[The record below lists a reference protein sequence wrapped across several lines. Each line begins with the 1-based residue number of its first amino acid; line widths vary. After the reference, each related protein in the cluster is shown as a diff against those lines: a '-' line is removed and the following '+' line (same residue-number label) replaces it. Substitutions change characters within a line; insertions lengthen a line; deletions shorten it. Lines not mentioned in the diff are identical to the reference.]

1 MSVDRRRAPTWLLL
15 SGLAAIVYAVA
26 GRPGP
31 LGGLVVAAAALMHV
45 AAWTSTS
52 RASAG
57 LATATAALGPASV
70 AVAPIAPLAP
80 VATIPL
86 TVAVAASFALVGLVA
101 GSGRPAARRF
111 GTVAARAGH
120 ATRVTLGW
128 CSVEA
133 LWARP
138 SLLGDAALPVV
149 AIGSALTDG
158 PLLVVASW
166 LGVGGLSLLALT
178 LGGVV
183 AASPFATLAV
193 IATATVGL
201 AYGDGDEGTRRPAS
215 PSGPSEVV
223 RLRLVQHAPTPVSI
237 ALVRFDPGAAHDQL
251 RFLEEH
257 AGHADGRLVVL
268 PEALLPSPLRMDGD
282 PAAPTTR
289 PSGLPSAADVLFGT
303 ATVRPEGTFNSA
315 LLWSDAAIRIVAD
328 KRRLVP
334 LTEAALTRGEPRAAT
349 SWRGLR
355 IAAAICWEAAFPSVA
370 RGAAREGAT
379 FLALLANDAYAGTGP
394 VGRLHLRMARLR
406 AAESGLPIA
415 FVQAT
420 GPSAAIAADGRVVGM
435 LDAGRRGSIDVDLP
449 IAGVRTPFR
458 RTGDLVGPVSLVAS
472 LASLLSLGLAGR
484 GSGRLGRKGGE
495 A

>member
-1 MSVDRRRAPTWLLL
+1 MSRVRVSAPTWLLL

-31 LGGLVVAAAALMHV
+31 FGGLVVVGAALMHMG
-45 AAWTSTS
+45 AGRSTS
-52 RASAG
+52 RLEAG
-57 LATATAALGPASV
+57 LATAVAAVGPASV

-80 VATIPL
+80 LATIPI
-86 TVAVAASFALVGLVA
+86 TVLVAASFALAGIVA
-101 GSGRPAARRF
+101 GPSRAPARRF
-111 GTVAARAGH
+111 EAAGVRLGHAAR
-120 ATRVTLGW
+120 VTAGW
-128 CSVEA
+128 CAVEA
-133 LWARP
+133 VWARP
-138 SLLGDAALPVV
+138 ALLGDAALPVL

-158 PLLVVASW
+158 PLLVVAGW

-178 LGGVV
+178 VGGIVAVGPFAPVLVV
-183 AASPFATLAV
+183 AA
-193 IATATVGL
+193 ATVGL
-201 AYGDGDEGTRRPAS
+201 AYGVGPEGTRRAAS
-215 PSGPSEVV
+215 PTEGSEAV

-237 ALVRFDPGAAHDQL
+237 ARVRFDPGAAEEQL

-257 AGHADGRLVVL
+257 AGHAEGRLVLL
-268 PEALLPSPLRMDGD
+268 PEAVLPRPLRMGGD
-282 PAAPTTR
+282 PATLAVR
-289 PSGLPSAADVLFGT
+289 PAGLPGATDVLFGT
-303 ATVRPEGTFNSA
+303 ATVRAEGTFNSA
-315 LLWSDAAIRIVAD
+315 LLWSDAKLRIVAD

-334 LTEAALTRGEPRAAT
+334 LTEAALTRGEARTAT

-370 RGAAREGAT
+370 RRAAREGAT

-394 VGRLHLRMARLR
+394 IGRLHLRMARLR

-420 GPSAAIAADGRVVGM
+420 GPSAAIAADGRIVAM

-458 RTGDLVGPVSLVAS
+458 RTGDLVGPFSLAAS
-472 LASLLSLGLAGR
+472 LASLALGGRARRPAG
-484 GSGRLGRKGGE
+484 SKGGE